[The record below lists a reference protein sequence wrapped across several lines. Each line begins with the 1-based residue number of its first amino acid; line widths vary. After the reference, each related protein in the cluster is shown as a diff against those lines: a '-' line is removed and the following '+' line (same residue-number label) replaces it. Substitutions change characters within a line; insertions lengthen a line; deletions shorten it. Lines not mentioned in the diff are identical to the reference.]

1 MFLPSQY
8 PSPTSGVL
16 LTLPV
21 FLFIPRWTDPV
32 FLHGEGGGGIKSH
45 PHPELF
51 SVRGVMTM
59 VGFILLTLG
68 MSIPLSPPR
77 AGVCWAVATG
87 VSPMLSSG
95 TRPSFRGHLWSQGH
109 PAQQVQSCLRPFGV
123 GSVHRLLQVM
133 AKIPSTRLQFQPRL

>member
-77 AGVCWAVATG
+77 AGICWAVAMG
-87 VSPMLSSG
+87 VSPVLSLG
-95 TRPSFRGHLWSQGH
+95 TKPFLTGYCGHRDTKFWTR
-109 PAQQVQSCLRPFGV
+109 QVQRHPELPQSQVSSKPVAFHCQ
-123 GSVHRLLQVM
+123 RLKSL
-133 AKIPSTRLQFQPRL
+133 